1 MNDKVEIGHV
11 GKFWTDEFKTLNYV
25 KQPVTQEEID
35 EWAELG
41 YLEENVKSFT
51 GSMYDSRN
59 ILPDWTYSLENMFG
73 LHKQTYTFYRM
84 DTLEIMPIHSDHFRT
99 YCRLNETTSDQV
111 YRIILMLEDWKPG
124 HYFEMNGVAYVN
136 WKAGDWFKWRGDVK
150 HAAANLGT
158 EARYTLQITGLSA
171 FSGQLNDLFFV
182 NIPNIADNTQHP
194 MLTQNILPIV
204 NPSNDSN
211 ARIMLYM
218 RSDYIKQLDDIN
230 HSSDGI
236 DTLNK
241 DGLHIYLFEPLN
253 SYHKD
258 AVATG
263 NNDSKHTQWFYSE
276 FDSNITPDELRAD
289 ELDSIYLYAKRN
301 NLTNITVH
309 SCDYGIDNW
318 YPYYQPTL
326 TLVCDDLFLRSQRKI
341 LNFHPKPENRFIRN
355 FISLNWR
362 FTKHRQLMAMFLAGQ
377 QGHLSWNFRP
387 TIDGLFKDM
396 FFDVDTWKQKY
407 PEYYERLV
415 TGCEYVN
422 AHGPQ
427 VIDKTPTD
435 TPVITDPKSASIW
448 PVVPGHD
455 AGDSPALYNRVSNHL
470 SDFYFESF
478 IDIVNETRFAQPTA
492 NFSEK
497 VFQSIQYM
505 TPFILVAPPKT
516 LEYVRSMG
524 FKTFNEF
531 WDESYDDELDHG
543 ERLAKIFKLIDKLF
557 AMSNQEQRDLYDE
570 LVPILEHNLRT
581 YQKFIERT

>member
-182 NIPNIADNTQHP
+182 NIPDIADNTQHP

-258 AVATG
+258 AIATG

-276 FDSNITPDELRAD
+276 FDSNITPNELRAD

-309 SCDYGIDNW
+309 SCDYGIDKW

-396 FFDVDTWKQKY
+396 FFEVDTWKQKY

-415 TGCEYVN
+415 TGCDYVN